1 MSWRGSGYVHLQMNN
16 RALIIAEIGEN
27 HGGDWN
33 LARVMISEAAGA
45 GADIVK
51 FQSYLGSEVADD
63 DPEKEWFTRVQVPDA
78 MHFELKAYA
87 EERGV
92 EFLSTPFSIGRTR
105 FLVEKLGLRKIKVA
119 SSEMLNFAILDYLNG
134 RVDSVFLST
143 GLATLEE
150 VRIAATHLNRIPTVY
165 VMQCTTQYPCP
176 PDQANLL
183 VLASLKKHFPNLH
196 IGYSDHTIGILASVV
211 ARALGAEVIEKH
223 FTTDKNLPGTDHV
236 LSADPHEMA
245 QLVRDIRNA
254 ETLLGE
260 SEKRPTKTEQAI
272 REAVRSRFP
281 K

>member
-1 MSWRGSGYVHLQMNN
+1 MNWRGSGYVHLQMNN

-33 LARVMISEAAGA
+33 LARVMISEAARA

-150 VRIAATHLNRIPTVY
+150 VGIAASHLNRVPTVY

-196 IGYSDHTIGILASVV
+196 IGYSDHTIGILAPVV

-245 QLVRDIRNA
+245 QLVRDIRKA
-254 ETLLGE
+254 ETLLGD